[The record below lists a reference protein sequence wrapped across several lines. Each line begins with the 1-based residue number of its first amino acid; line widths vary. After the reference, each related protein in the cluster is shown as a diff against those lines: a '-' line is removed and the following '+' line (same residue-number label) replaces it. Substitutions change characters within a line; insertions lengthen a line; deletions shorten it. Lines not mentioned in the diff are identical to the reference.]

1 MHKEAELMETT
12 TVQQEELSPVPNR
25 IARIHHSFFQK
36 NGVVP
41 LGIKD
46 NPPALVVAVCEGENG
61 VRSDVLS
68 IFSNMPVEKRL
79 VRKEEFL
86 EYLNTFKEEQG
97 REVVIGV
104 VEDLGESALTEIAQ
118 EIPSGHD
125 LLDDAANEPPII
137 KLVNLLFSI
146 AVKDRASDIHI
157 QPLERDLRV
166 RYRIDGLLYDTYTP
180 PKRAQNA
187 IVSRIKVMAGLDVA
201 EKRLPQDGRIKVRV
215 NEKEIDVR
223 VSIIPSA
230 YGEQVVMRLLDRGGS
245 LIGLNAIG
253 MNPQLERTIVSFIT
267 RPQGVFLV
275 TGPTGSGKTTTL
287 YAVLQHINTPEKNIL
302 TVEDPVEYILQG
314 IGQIQVNPKI
324 QLDFAKALRS
334 FLRQDP
340 DVIMVGEVR
349 DAETARIAIQA
360 ALTGHLVF
368 STLHTND
375 SASALTRLVD
385 MGIEPY
391 LLTSSITA
399 ILAQRLVRRICPHC
413 REVYEP
419 TEFERKLLQ
428 EYRGEQPS
436 SVYKGKGCDECL
448 HTGYLG
454 RIGIFE
460 LLTLNSKLRQMVQE
474 KASSEEIKMEALKD
488 GMTTLRQDGINRAV
502 IGDTSLSEIM
512 RVTIE

>member
-1 MHKEAELMETT
+1 MESLAPDE
-12 TVQQEELSPVPNR
+12 EELAPVPNR

-41 LGIKD
+41 LGVKGD
-46 NPPALVVAVCEGENG
+46 PPTLVVAINQDEDAS
-61 VRSDVLS
+61 RSDILG
-68 IFSNMPVEKRL
+68 IFVNMPLEKKR
-79 VRKEEFL
+79 VPKEEFL

-146 AVKDRASDIHI
+146 AAKDRASDIHI

-201 EKRLPQDGRIKVRV
+201 EKRLPQDGRIKVRASD
-215 NEKEIDVR
+215 KDIDVR

-230 YGEQVVMRLLDRGGS
+230 YGEQVVMRLLDRGGALIS
-245 LIGLNAIG
+245 LDSVG
-253 MNPQLERTIVSFIT
+253 MNPDLEKQIVSLIT

-287 YAVLQHINTPEKNIL
+287 YAVLQYINTPEKNIL
-302 TVEDPVEYILQG
+302 TVEDPVEYILDG

-324 QLDFAKALRS
+324 QLDFARALRS

-349 DAETARIAIQA
+349 DEETARIAVQA

-375 SASALTRLVD
+375 SASALTRLID

-391 LLTSSITA
+391 LLTSSVTA

-419 TEFERKLLQ
+419 TEFERQLLQ
-428 EYRGEQPS
+428 DYAGATHV
-436 SVYKGKGCDECL
+436 VYKGKGCPECL
-448 HTGYLG
+448 NTGYLG
-454 RIGIFE
+454 RIGVFE
-460 LLTLNSKLRQMVQE
+460 LLTMTSKIRQMVQG
-474 KASSEEIKMEALKD
+474 KASSEEIKAEAVKD
-488 GMTTLRQDGINRAV
+488 GMVTLRQDGINRVLA
-502 IGDTSLSEIM
+502 GDTTVSEIV

>member
-1 MHKEAELMETT
+1 MESLASRE
-12 TVQQEELSPVPNR
+12 EELAPLPNR

-41 LGIKD
+41 LGVRD
-46 NPPALVVAVCEGENG
+46 DPPTLVVAVCDGEEAA
-61 VRSDVLS
+61 RSDVLG
-68 IFSNMPVEKRL
+68 IFSGMAVEKRR
-79 VRKEEFL
+79 VPKEQFLEFL
-86 EYLNTFKEEQG
+86 TVFKEEQG

-104 VEDLGESALTEIAQ
+104 VEDLGETALTEIAQ
-118 EIPSGHD
+118 EIPGGHD

-146 AVKDRASDIHI
+146 AAKDRASDIHI
-157 QPLERDLRV
+157 QPLERELRV
-166 RYRIDGLLYDTYTP
+166 RYRIDGLLYDTYKP

-215 NEKEIDVR
+215 NEKDIDVR

-230 YGEQVVMRLLDRGGS
+230 YGEQVVMRLLDKGAA
-245 LIGLNAIG
+245 LIGLDSMG
-253 MNPQLERTIVSFIT
+253 MTAGLEKKVVSLIT

-287 YAVLQHINTPEKNIL
+287 YAVLRYINTPEKNIL

-324 QLDFAKALRS
+324 ELDFARTLRS

-340 DVIMVGEVR
+340 DVIMVGEIR
-349 DAETARIAIQA
+349 DEETARIAIQA

-375 SASALTRLVD
+375 SPSALTRLVD

-413 REVYEP
+413 KEVYEP
-419 TEFERKLLQ
+419 TEFENRILD
-428 EYRGEQPS
+428 EYGGDGRL
-436 SVYKGKGCDECL
+436 VYKGTGCPECL
-448 HTGYLG
+448 NTGYLG
-454 RIGIFE
+454 RIGVFE
-460 LLTLNSKLRQMVQE
+460 LLTLNSKIRQMVQE
-474 KASSEEIKMEALKD
+474 KASSEEIKAEAIRN
-488 GMTTLRQDGINRAV
+488 GMVTLRQDGVNRALA
-502 IGDTSLSEIM
+502 GDTTIAEVV

>member
-1 MHKEAELMETT
+1 MESPASCE
-12 TVQQEELSPVPNR
+12 EELAPVPNR

-41 LGIKD
+41 LGVKGD
-46 NPPALVVAVCEGENG
+46 PPTLVVAINQDENAS
-61 VRSDVLS
+61 RSDILS
-68 IFSNMPVEKRL
+68 IFLNMPLEKKR
-79 VRKEEFL
+79 VPREEFL
-86 EYLNTFKEEQG
+86 EHLNTFREEQG

-201 EKRLPQDGRIKVRV
+201 EKRLPQDGRIKVRA
-215 NEKEIDVR
+215 NDKDIDVR

-230 YGEQVVMRLLDRGGS
+230 YGEQVVMRLLDRGGALIS
-245 LIGLNAIG
+245 LDSVG
-253 MNPQLERTIVSFIT
+253 MNPDLEKQIISLIT

-287 YAVLQHINTPEKNIL
+287 YAVLQYINTPEKNIL
-302 TVEDPVEYILQG
+302 TVEDPVEYILDG

-349 DAETARIAIQA
+349 DEETARIAVQA

-375 SASALTRLVD
+375 SASALTRLID

-391 LLTSSITA
+391 LLTSSVTA
-399 ILAQRLVRRICPHC
+399 ILAQRLARRICPHC
-413 REVYEP
+413 KEVYEP
-419 TEFERKLLQ
+419 TEFERQLLQ
-428 EYRGEQPS
+428 DYAARNARGLQRQRLPRVPQYRLP
-436 SVYKGKGCDECL
+436 GKD
-448 HTGYLG
+448 
-454 RIGIFE
+454 RR
-460 LLTLNSKLRQMVQE
+460 LR
-474 KASSEEIKMEALKD
+474 ASHA
-488 GMTTLRQDGINRAV
+488 
-502 IGDTSLSEIM
+502 
-512 RVTIE
+512 

>member
-1 MHKEAELMETT
+1 
-12 TVQQEELSPVPNR
+12 
-25 IARIHHSFFQK
+25 
-36 NGVVP
+36 VV
-41 LGIKD
+41 INQD
-46 NPPALVVAVCEGENG
+46 ENPS
-61 VRSDVLS
+61 RSDILS
-68 IFSNMPVEKRL
+68 IFVNMPLEKKRL
-79 VRKEEFL
+79 PKGEFL
-86 EYLNTFKEEQG
+86 EYLNAFKEEQG

-104 VEDLGESALTEIAQ
+104 VEDLGESTLTEIAQ

-201 EKRLPQDGRIKVRV
+201 EKRLPQDGRIKVRASD
-215 NEKEIDVR
+215 KDIDVR

-230 YGEQVVMRLLDRGGS
+230 YGEQVVMRLLDRGGALIS
-245 LIGLNAIG
+245 LDSVG
-253 MNPQLERTIVSFIT
+253 MNPDLEKGIISLIT

-287 YAVLQHINTPEKNIL
+287 YAVLQYINTPEKNIL
-302 TVEDPVEYILQG
+302 TVEDPVEYILDG

-324 QLDFAKALRS
+324 QLDFARALRS

-349 DAETARIAIQA
+349 DEETARIAVQA

-375 SASALTRLVD
+375 SASALTRLID

-391 LLTSSITA
+391 LLTSSVTA
-399 ILAQRLVRRICPHC
+399 ILAQRLARRICPHC
-413 REVYEP
+413 KEVYGP
-419 TEFERKLLQ
+419 TEFERQLLQ
-428 EYRGEQPS
+428 DYAGAPHV
-436 SVYKGKGCDECL
+436 VYKGKGCPECL
-448 HTGYLG
+448 NTGYLG
-454 RIGIFE
+454 RIGVFE
-460 LLTLNSKLRQMVQE
+460 LLTMTSKIRQMVQG
-474 KASSEEIKMEALKD
+474 KASSEEIKAEAVKE
-488 GMTTLRQDGINRAV
+488 GMVTLRQDGINRVLA
-502 IGDTSLSEIM
+502 GDTTVSEIV

>member
-1 MHKEAELMETT
+1 MVSLA
-12 TVQQEELSPVPNR
+12 VQGENLLPVPNR
-25 IARIHHSFFQK
+25 VARIHHSFFQK
-36 NGVVP
+36 NGIVP
-41 LGIKD
+41 LGLKED
-46 NPPALVVAVCEGENG
+46 PPTLVVAVCEGEDG
-61 VRSDVLS
+61 AKSDILS
-68 IFSNMPVEKRL
+68 IFAATPVQKKYVSKR
-79 VRKEEFL
+79 EFL
-86 EYLNTFKEEQG
+86 GHLSDFREQQG

-146 AVKDRASDIHI
+146 AVKDRASDIHV

-166 RYRIDGLLYDTYTP
+166 RFRIDGLLYDTYTP

-201 EKRLPQDGRIKVRV
+201 EKRLPQDGRIKVKV
-215 NEKEIDVR
+215 GEKEIDVR

-230 YGEQVVMRLLDRGGS
+230 FGEQVVMRLLDRGAALLGLDSVGMAPGLENRVVS
-245 LIGLNAIG
+245 L
-253 MNPQLERTIVSFIT
+253 IT

-287 YAVLQHINTPEKNIL
+287 YAMLQQINTSEKNIL
-302 TVEDPVEYILQG
+302 TVEDPVEYILEG

-324 QLDFAKALRS
+324 QLDFAKTLRS

-349 DAETARIAIQA
+349 DEETARIAIQA

-391 LLTSSITA
+391 LLTSSVTA
-399 ILAQRLVRRICPHC
+399 ILAQRLVRRVCPHC
-413 REVYEP
+413 REVYKP
-419 TEFERKLLQ
+419 TDFETQLLE
-428 EYRGEQPS
+428 EYRNGNGS
-436 SVYKGKGCDECL
+436 VVYKGKGCPECL
-448 HTGYLG
+448 NTGFLG

-460 LLTLNSKLRQMVQE
+460 LLTLSSKIRHMVQE
-474 KASSEEIKMEALKD
+474 KASSEEIKAEACKD
-488 GMTTLRQDGINRAV
+488 GMVTLRQDGINRALA
-502 IGDTSLSEIM
+502 GDTSLSEIM

>member
-1 MHKEAELMETT
+1 MGSHAVKEDELA
-12 TVQQEELSPVPNR
+12 PVPNR

-36 NGVVP
+36 NGIVP
-41 LGIKD
+41 IGSQD
-46 NPPALVVAVCEGENG
+46 EPPALVVAVVEGDKG
-61 VRSDVLS
+61 SSSDVLS
-68 IFSNMPVEKRL
+68 VFSSMPIHKRR
-79 VRKEEFL
+79 VTKEQFN
-86 EYLNTFKEEQG
+86 EYLTVFKEQQG

-104 VEDLGESALTEIAQ
+104 VEDLGETALTEIAQ

-157 QPLERDLRV
+157 QPLETDLRV
-166 RYRIDGLLYDTYTP
+166 RFRIDGLLYDTYTP

-215 NEKEIDVR
+215 AEKEIDVR

-230 YGEQVVMRLLDRGGS
+230 FGEQVVMRLLDRGAALIS
-245 LIGLNAIG
+245 LDSIG
-253 MNPQLERTIVSFIT
+253 MDRRLEDTIVSLIT

-287 YAVLQHINTPEKNIL
+287 YAMLQHINTAEKNIL

-349 DAETARIAIQA
+349 DEETARIAIQA

-375 SASALTRLVD
+375 AASALTRLVD

-399 ILAQRLVRRICPHC
+399 ILAQRLVRRVCPHC
-413 REVYEP
+413 REVYKP
-419 TEFERKLLQ
+419 TEFEKRMLS
-428 EYRGEQPS
+428 EYTGGS
-436 SVYKGKGCDECL
+436 GTNAVYKGRGCSDCL
-448 HTGYLG
+448 NTGYLG
-454 RIGIFE
+454 RVGIFE
-460 LLTLNSKLRQMVQE
+460 LLTLNSKLRHMVQE
-474 KASSEEIKMEALKD
+474 KASSEEIKGEAIKD
-488 GMTTLRQDGINRAV
+488 GMMTLRQDGINRALA
-502 IGDTSLSEIM
+502 GDTSLSEIM

>member
-1 MHKEAELMETT
+1 M
-12 TVQQEELSPVPNR
+12 
-25 IARIHHSFFQK
+25 
-36 NGVVP
+36 P
-41 LGIKD
+41 LEK
-46 NPPALVVAVCEGENG
+46 
-61 VRSDVLS
+61 
-68 IFSNMPVEKRL
+68 KRL
-79 VRKEEFL
+79 PKGEFL
-86 EYLNTFKEEQG
+86 EYLNAFKEEQG

-104 VEDLGESALTEIAQ
+104 VEDLGESTLTEIAQ

-201 EKRLPQDGRIKVRV
+201 EKRLPQDGRIKVRASD
-215 NEKEIDVR
+215 KDIDVR

-230 YGEQVVMRLLDRGGS
+230 YGEQVVMRLLDRGGA
-245 LIGLNAIG
+245 LINLDSVG
-253 MNPQLERTIVSFIT
+253 MNPDLEKRIISLIT

-287 YAVLQHINTPEKNIL
+287 YAVLQYINTPEKNIL
-302 TVEDPVEYILQG
+302 TVEDPVEYILDG

-324 QLDFAKALRS
+324 QLDFARALRS

-349 DAETARIAIQA
+349 DEETARIAVQA

-375 SASALTRLVD
+375 SASALTRLID

-391 LLTSSITA
+391 LLTSSVTA
-399 ILAQRLVRRICPHC
+399 ILAQRLARRICPHC

-419 TEFERKLLQ
+419 PEFERQLLQ
-428 EYRGEQPS
+428 DYAGAPHV
-436 SVYKGKGCDECL
+436 VYKGKGCPECL
-448 HTGYLG
+448 NTGYLG
-454 RIGIFE
+454 RIGVFE
-460 LLTLNSKLRQMVQE
+460 LLTMTSKIRQMVQG
-474 KASSEEIKMEALKD
+474 KASSEEIKAEAVKE
-488 GMTTLRQDGINRAV
+488 GMVTLRQDGINRVLA
-502 IGDTSLSEIM
+502 GDTTVSEIV

>member
-1 MHKEAELMETT
+1 MGLR
-12 TVQQEELSPVPNR
+12 SD
-25 IARIHHSFFQK
+25 
-36 NGVVP
+36 P
-41 LGIKD
+41 LT
-46 NPPALVVAVCEGENG
+46 LVVAVCEGENG
-61 VRSDVLS
+61 VHSDVLS
-68 IFSNMPVEKRL
+68 IFSAMPVEKRYL
-79 VRKEEFL
+79 PRPQFL
-86 EYLNTFKEEQG
+86 ECLNTFKEEQG

-201 EKRLPQDGRIKVRV
+201 EKRLPQDGRIKVRA
-215 NEKEIDVR
+215 NEREIDVR
-223 VSIIPSA
+223 VSVIPSA
-230 YGEQVVMRLLDRGGS
+230 FGEQVVMRLLDRGAA
-245 LIGLNAIG
+245 LIGLDSIG
-253 MNPQLERTIVSFIT
+253 MVPALEKAIASLIT

-287 YAVLQHINTPEKNIL
+287 YAMLQYINTPEKNIL
-302 TVEDPVEYILQG
+302 TVEDPIEYILDG

-324 QLDFAKALRS
+324 QLDFARALRS

-340 DVIMVGEVR
+340 DVIMVGEIR
-349 DAETARIAIQA
+349 DEETARIAIQA

-391 LLTSSITA
+391 LLTSSVTA
-399 ILAQRLVRRICPHC
+399 ILAQRLIRKVCPYC

-419 TEFERKLLQ
+419 TEFERKLLE
-428 EYRGEQPS
+428 EYRNGQTS
-436 SVYKGKGCDECL
+436 VVYKGKGCPECL
-448 HTGYLG
+448 NTGYLG

-460 LLTLNSKLRQMVQE
+460 LLMLSTKIRHMVQE
-474 KASSEEIKMEALKD
+474 KASSEEIKAEAIKD
-488 GMTTLRQDGINRAV
+488 GMLTLRQDGIKRALA
-502 IGDTSLSEIM
+502 GDTSLSEIM

>member
-1 MHKEAELMETT
+1 VESLATYD
-12 TVQQEELSPVPNR
+12 EELTPVPNR
-25 IARIHHSFFQK
+25 VARIHHSFFQK
-36 NGVVP
+36 NGLVP
-41 LGIKD
+41 LGARND
-46 NPPALVVAVCEGENG
+46 PPTLVVAACEGENG
-61 VRSDVLS
+61 VHPDILS
-68 IFSNMPVEKRL
+68 IFSGMPVETRYVPK
-79 VRKEEFL
+79 VEFI
-86 EYLNTFKEEQG
+86 EYLNSFKEEQG

-104 VEDLGESALTEIAQ
+104 VEDLGEGALTEIAQ

-146 AVKDRASDIHI
+146 AVKDRASDIHV
-157 QPLERDLRV
+157 QPLEKDLRV

-230 YGEQVVMRLLDRGGS
+230 FGEQVVMRLLDRGAA
-245 LIGLNAIG
+245 LIDLHSIG
-253 MNPQLERTIVSFIT
+253 MVRELEKTIVSLIT

-287 YAVLQHINTPEKNIL
+287 YAMLQYINTSEKNIL

-349 DAETARIAIQA
+349 DEETARIAIQA

-391 LLTSSITA
+391 LLTSSVTA
-399 ILAQRLVRRICPHC
+399 ILAQRLIRRVCPHC

-419 TEFERKLLQ
+419 TDFEQRLLA
-428 EYRGEQPS
+428 EYQRDRQGHV
-436 SVYKGKGCDECL
+436 VYKGRGCPECL
-448 HTGYLG
+448 NTGYLG

-460 LLTLNSKLRQMVQE
+460 LLTLNSKIRHMVQD
-474 KASSEEIKMEALKD
+474 KASSEDIKAEAIRD
-488 GMTTLRQDGINRAV
+488 GMLTLRHDGVKRALA
-502 IGDTSLSEIM
+502 GDTSISEIV

>member
-1 MHKEAELMETT
+1 MDASAIEVSDLA
-12 TVQQEELSPVPNR
+12 PVPNR

-36 NGVVP
+36 NRLVP
-41 LGIKD
+41 IGLRD
-46 NPPALVVAVCEGENG
+46 NPPTLIVAVCEEDKEVNA
-61 VRSDVLS
+61 DVLS
-68 IFSNMPVEKRL
+68 VFSSMPVDKKYVTKEKYL
-79 VRKEEFL
+79 DFL
-86 EYLNTFKEEQG
+86 NDFREQQG

-166 RYRIDGLLYDTYTP
+166 RFRIDGLLYDTYTP

-215 NEKEIDVR
+215 SEKDIDVR

-230 YGEQVVMRLLDRGGS
+230 FGEQVVMRLLDRGAA
-245 LIGLNAIG
+245 LMGLDSVG
-253 MNPQLERTIVSFIT
+253 MVPELENTIVSLIT

-287 YAVLQHINTPEKNIL
+287 YAMLQYINTSEKNIL
-302 TVEDPVEYILQG
+302 TVEDPVEYILEG
-314 IGQIQVNPKI
+314 IGQIQINPKI

-349 DAETARIAIQA
+349 DEETARIAIQA

-399 ILAQRLVRRICPHC
+399 ILAQRLVRRVCPHC
-413 REVYEP
+413 RDLYKP
-419 TEFERKLLQ
+419 TDFEKRLVE
-428 EYRGEQPS
+428 EYCHGS
-436 SVYKGKGCDECL
+436 NNNVYKGIGCEECL

-460 LLTLNSKLRQMVQE
+460 LLTLNSKLRHMVQE
-474 KASSEEIKMEALKD
+474 KASSEEIKTTAIND
-488 GMTTLRQDGINRAV
+488 GMITLRQDGINRALA
-502 IGDTSLSEIM
+502 GDTSLSEIM

>member
-1 MHKEAELMETT
+1 MELSAPNE
-12 TVQQEELSPVPNR
+12 EELAPVPNR

-36 NGVVP
+36 NGIVP
-41 LGIKD
+41 IGVKND
-46 NPPALVVAVCEGENG
+46 PPTLVVVVCEGENG
-61 VRSDVLS
+61 VHSDVLS
-68 IFSNMPVEKRL
+68 VFSSMPVEKRY
-79 VRKEEFL
+79 VPRAEFL
-86 EYLNTFKEEQG
+86 EYLNTFREEQG

-146 AVKDRASDIHI
+146 AVKDRASDIHV
-157 QPLERDLRV
+157 QPLEKDLRV

-215 NEKEIDVR
+215 ANREIDVR

-230 YGEQVVMRLLDRGGS
+230 FGEQVVMRLLDRGAALIS
-245 LIGLNAIG
+245 LDSIG
-253 MNPQLERTIVSFIT
+253 MVSDLEKRIVSLIT

-287 YAVLQHINTPEKNIL
+287 YAMLQYINTPEKNIL
-302 TVEDPVEYILQG
+302 TVEDPVEYILDG

-340 DVIMVGEVR
+340 DVIMVGEIR
-349 DAETARIAIQA
+349 DEETARIAVQA

-375 SASALTRLVD
+375 SASALTRLID

-391 LLTSSITA
+391 LLTSSVTA
-399 ILAQRLVRRICPHC
+399 ILAQRLVRKVCPYC
-413 REVYEP
+413 KEVYHP
-419 TEFERKLLQ
+419 TEFEQRLL
-428 EYRGEQPS
+428 EEHGSGGPNV
-436 SVYKGKGCDECL
+436 VYKGRGCPECL
-448 HTGYLG
+448 NTGYLG

-460 LLTLNSKLRQMVQE
+460 LLTLTSKIRQMVQD
-474 KASSEEIKMEALKD
+474 KASSEEIKAEAIRD
-488 GMTTLRQDGINRAV
+488 GMLTLRQDGIQRALA
-502 IGDTSLSEIM
+502 GDTSLSEIM
-512 RVTIE
+512 RVTID

>member
-1 MHKEAELMETT
+1 MESLASR
-12 TVQQEELSPVPNR
+12 EEDLAPVPNR

-41 LGIKD
+41 LGVKGD
-46 NPPALVVAVCEGENG
+46 PPTLVVVINQDESPS
-61 VRSDVLS
+61 RSDILG
-68 IFSNMPVEKRL
+68 IFLNMPLEKKRL
-79 VRKEEFL
+79 PKEEFV
-86 EYLNTFKEEQG
+86 EYLNMFKEQQG

-104 VEDLGESALTEIAQ
+104 VEDLGESTLTEIAQ

-146 AVKDRASDIHI
+146 AAKDRASDIHI
-157 QPLERDLRV
+157 QPLEKDLRV

-201 EKRLPQDGRIKVRV
+201 EKRLPQDGRIKVRI
-215 NEKEIDVR
+215 NEKDIDVR

-230 YGEQVVMRLLDRGGS
+230 YGEQVVMRLLDRSGALIS
-245 LIGLNAIG
+245 LDSVG
-253 MNPQLERTIVSFIT
+253 MNPDLERQIISLIT

-287 YAVLQHINTPEKNIL
+287 YAVLQYINTPEKNIL
-302 TVEDPVEYILQG
+302 TVEDPVEYILDG
-314 IGQIQVNPKI
+314 IGQIQVNQKI
-324 QLDFAKALRS
+324 QLDFARALRS

-349 DAETARIAIQA
+349 DEETARIAVQA

-375 SASALTRLVD
+375 SASALTRLID

-391 LLTSSITA
+391 LLTSSVTA

-419 TEFERKLLQ
+419 TEFERQLLRD
-428 EYRGEQPS
+428 YIAITHV
-436 SVYKGKGCDECL
+436 VYKGKGCPECL
-448 HTGYLG
+448 GTGYLG
-454 RIGIFE
+454 RIGVFE
-460 LLTLNSKLRQMVQE
+460 LLTMTGRIRQMVQG
-474 KASSEEIKMEALKD
+474 KVSSEEIKAEAVKD
-488 GMTTLRQDGINRAV
+488 GMVTLRQDGINRILA
-502 IGDTSLSEIM
+502 GDTTVSEIV

>member
-1 MHKEAELMETT
+1 MDS
-12 TVQQEELSPVPNR
+12 LSTFEDDLAPVPNR

-36 NGVVP
+36 NSLVP
-41 LGIKD
+41 LGLRND
-46 NPPALVVAVCEGENG
+46 PPALVVAVCEGEKDT
-61 VRSDVLS
+61 SCDILS
-68 IFSNMPVEKRL
+68 VFSSMPVEKRY
-79 VRKEEFL
+79 VPRKEFL

-146 AVKDRASDIHI
+146 AAKDRASDIHI

-230 YGEQVVMRLLDRGGS
+230 FGEQVVMRLLDRGGA
-245 LIGLNAIG
+245 LIGLNSIG
-253 MNPQLERTIVSFIT
+253 MNPDLEKTIISLIT

-287 YAVLQHINTPEKNIL
+287 YGVLQYINTPEKNIL
-302 TVEDPVEYILQG
+302 TVEDPVEYILDG

-324 QLDFAKALRS
+324 QLDFAKTLRS

-340 DVIMVGEVR
+340 DVIMVGEIR
-349 DAETARIAIQA
+349 DEETARIAIQA

-375 SASALTRLVD
+375 SASALTRLID

-399 ILAQRLVRRICPHC
+399 ILAQRLVRRICPFC
-413 REVYEP
+413 KEVYEP
-419 TEFERKLLQ
+419 TTFERSLIEEHGK
-428 EYRGEQPS
+428 GAGNV
-436 SVYKGKGCDECL
+436 VYKGRGCPECL
-448 HTGYLG
+448 NTGYLG

-460 LLTLNSKLRQMVQE
+460 LLTLTSKIRQMVQDR
-474 KASSEEIKMEALKD
+474 ASSEEIKAEAMKD
-488 GMTTLRQDGINRAV
+488 GMVTLRQDGIDRALA
-502 IGDTSLSEIM
+502 GDTSLAEIV